1 MVTSIHLE
9 PLKLGVNFK
18 NMSKKVSLDDGSLP
32 LKSNYKANNP
42 KKNATLK
49 DLEKATGVSKSTISR
64 VFNNPEKV
72 KKSTLKLVEKKAE
85 EIGYIPSRV
94 AQRLQAGQ
102 GKSKVIG
109 LIIPD
114 IMNPFFAEIT
124 LGIEDVAME
133 NGYALILNNS
143 DESEE
148 RQKFC
153 LKTLLMERVDGIILP
168 PVNENNEYVKE
179 IVENGFNVICVDR
192 NMRNTFVD
200 SVQSDNERGA
210 YMAVSHLIKLGHERI
225 AYIGGISS
233 ISTTQERMRGYK
245 QAIQDAGIEFHE
257 KLNLMG
263 DSKQDSGEILT
274 RKLLEMKN
282 PPTAI
287 FSGNN
292 MTTMGVY
299 VACNKIGVRIPEDLA
314 LVGYDDMPW
323 ANALNPPPTVI
334 DQSAFEM
341 GQRSADLLLSKIQN
355 PQASPV
361 TVKVNPKLIIR
372 KSCGQYLREK

>member
-1 MVTSIHLE
+1 MNKSE
-9 PLKLGVNFK
+9 
-18 NMSKKVSLDDGSLP
+18 KKVGESQLNDTP
-32 LKSNYKANNP
+32 KSSSSEQNP
-42 KKNATLK
+42 KFKMNCTLK

-64 VFNNPEKV
+64 VFNYPDRV
-72 KKSTLKLVEKKAE
+72 KKSTLKLVKQKAD
-85 EIGYIPSRV
+85 EIGYAPSRV

-124 LGIEDVAME
+124 LGIEDVAMK

-143 DESEE
+143 NESEE
-148 RQKFC
+148 RQKQC

-168 PVNENNEYVKE
+168 PVNENDEYVKE

-192 NMRNTFVD
+192 IMRNTLVN
-200 SVQSDNERGA
+200 SILSDNVKGA
-210 YMAVSHLIKLGHERI
+210 HMAVSHLIKLGHKRI
-225 AYIGGISS
+225 AYIGGLSS
-233 ISTTQERMRGYK
+233 ISTSQERMRGYK
-245 QAIQDAGIEFHE
+245 QAIQEAGIEIHE
-257 KLNLMG
+257 NLILMG
-263 DSKQDSGEILT
+263 DSKQGSGERLT
-274 RKLLEMKN
+274 HELLDMKN

-292 MTTMGVY
+292 MTTMGIY
-299 VACNKIGVRIPEDLA
+299 AACNEAGVRIPENLA

-323 ANALNPPPTVI
+323 AIALTPPPTVI

-341 GQRSADLLLSKIQN
+341 GQRAADLLLSKIQN
-355 PQASPV
+355 PEASPI
-361 TVKVNPKLIIR
+361 TVKVNPELIIR
-372 KSCGQYLREK
+372 KSCGQHGNRYG